1 MLDRIEFLVGEAFV
15 ALRRNGRMTF
25 AAVST
30 CAVALFL
37 IGGLGYAY
45 LKISSFGESLT
56 GRFEMRVFLKDGT
69 EMDAISEAA
78 QAIRALPNVKNVHW
92 IPRDK
97 AWDLMKVEMPDFTR
111 GLDNPLPDAFKVTV
125 IDIGK
130 GRPVADA
137 IGAMEVVQE
146 KGVVYLDD
154 EQRMIA
160 QFLELLRWVGVGLGG
175 LLFITAGVLIYN
187 TIRLTIMARALEI
200 RIMKLV
206 GSTQATIQ
214 IPYAIEGMVQGLLG
228 GILASVMMLGCHGAL
243 TNFLHSLTALGELP
257 AYPLWPSM
265 ALMGAVGAAYG
276 LLCST
281 LALRETMKSG

>member
-1 MLDRIEFLVGEAFV
+1 MLDRIEFLVGEALV

-45 LKISSFGESLT
+45 LKISAFGDSLT

-69 EMDAISEAA
+69 EQAEISEAA
-78 QAIRALPNVKNVHW
+78 QAMRALPNVNTVHW

-97 AWDLMKVEMPDFTR
+97 AWELMKTEMPDFTR

-125 IDIGK
+125 KDLGE
-130 GRPVADA
+130 GRVVAEA
-137 IGAMEVVQE
+137 IERMDVVQA

-160 QFLELLRWVGVGLGG
+160 QFLELLRWVGLGLGG

-228 GILASVMMLGCHGAL
+228 GIFASVMMLGCHGAL
-243 TNFLHSLTALGELP
+243 SNFLRSLTALGELP

-265 ALMGAVGAAYG
+265 ALLGAVGAAYG

-281 LALRETMKSG
+281 LALRETMKTG